1 MYTTCS
7 LIGKCME
14 TDCLF
19 ILIESTNLIL
29 RSLVACNFYLEVN
42 VQLFPFTGSMPP
54 LSQPTVKRMKLDDS
68 QDQIQGT
75 NMNCNGSCVTVC
87 CM

>member
-1 MYTTCS
+1 M
-7 LIGKCME
+7 K
-14 TDCLF
+14 TDYLF
-19 ILIESTNLIL
+19 ILIESMHKPCFNLV
-29 RSLVACNFYLEVN
+29 SCNFYLEVN
-42 VQLFPFTGSMPP
+42 VQLFPFTGPMPP
-54 LSQPTVKRMKLDDS
+54 VSQLAVKRMKLDDS